1 MSTVPTQE
9 MSFTEGSIKAKHN
22 KTQQDNETVEDF
34 KSICRIH
41 ITLNIKKQRKTS
53 LHVTPIE
60 QHDLLS
66 INKQL
71 QLKRA
76 AI

>member
-1 MSTVPTQE
+1 MHYESALKTAQVHMSTVPTQE
-9 MSFTEGSIKAKHN
+9 MSFTEGSIKPKHN

-53 LHVTPIE
+53 C
-60 QHDLLS
+60 DS
-66 INKQL
+66 N
-71 QLKRA
+71 RA
-76 AI
+76 A